1 MTQPKVILSQVDIS
15 TTPDPIPTGAFQIPV
30 GTTAQRPSTPAV
42 GMTRYNST
50 LGVPEIYKSASW
62 YESPTI
68 LKGSTTFDFASI
80 ASNSSATTTITVT
93 GAAVGDPVALGR
105 PTPTGTGAVTELTFE
120 AFVSAVN
127 TVTLNVVNATTGAAD
142 LDSATYNV
150 VVFKF

>member
-1 MTQPKVILSQVDIS
+1 MTQPKIGTNQLDVGN
-15 TTPDPIPTGAFQIPV
+15 PDNPLTFEENVAPA
-30 GTTAQRPSTPAV
+30 TPASGTV
-42 GMTRYNST
+42 ALYAKADGHFYSKDDA
-50 LGVPEIYKSASW
+50 GVETELAP
-62 YESPTI
+62 I

-80 ASNSSATTTITVT
+80 ASNTSATTTITVT

-120 AFVSAVN
+120 AFVSATD

-142 LDSATYNV
+142 LASATYNV